1 MSLTWLLCFH
11 VFRVFFFCC
20 SDTDVICGCEVPKGS
35 LRSSK
40 KALRNLL
47 DIRKKRIYWLIVIK
61 FNSPKENSWGRLEKV
76 SMWGR
81 ATMEKMR
88 IMCVIYVSQY
98 SMKTIASLKRYVNLV
113 RFWTISIPRIKQK
126 KKKSLLISMRDK
138 WFALRPHRQSRGINL
153 EHAFYYYITCYTSID
168 NFPVSNTLSL
178 N

>member
-1 MSLTWLLCFH
+1 MPLTWLLCFH

-35 LRSSK
+35 LRNSK

-47 DIRKKRIYWLIVIK
+47 DITKKRIYWLIVIK

-81 ATMEKMR
+81 VTMKKMR

-98 SMKTIASLKRYVNLV
+98 SMKTITSLKRYVNLV
-113 RFWTISIPRIKQK
+113 RFWTISIPRIKQYK
-126 KKKSLLISMRDK
+126 KKIAVD
-138 WFALRPHRQSRGINL
+138 
-153 EHAFYYYITCYTSID
+153 FYAWQMICTSPSSTITR
-168 NFPVSNTLSL
+168 
-178 N
+178 